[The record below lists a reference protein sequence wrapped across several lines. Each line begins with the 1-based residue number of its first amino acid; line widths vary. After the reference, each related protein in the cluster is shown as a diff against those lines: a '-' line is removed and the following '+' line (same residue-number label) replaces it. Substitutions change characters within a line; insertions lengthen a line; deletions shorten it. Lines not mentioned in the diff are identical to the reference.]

1 MIKSFKHKGLKFF
14 FETGHK
20 AGIRPDHEQ
29 RLRLILAKMQ
39 TAHALKDLNFPG
51 SGLHP
56 LHHNREG
63 EWAITVKKNWRITFL
78 FEAGEIENVNYEDYH

>member
-1 MIKSFKHKGLKFF
+1 MIKSFKHKGLKKF

-29 RLRLILAKMQ
+29 RLRLILAKMH
-39 TAHALKDLNFPG
+39 TAHAIKDLSFPS

-78 FEAGEIENVNYEDYH
+78 FQEEGIELVNYEDYH